1 MQHNIWSGG
10 RSQPLPMPYARAS
23 EREQAITHQINK
35 IQELHSLMQ
44 RRNVLW
50 NHRATR
56 ELQPTPCGCLAR
68 ASLHRAQPSTS
79 AIPVS
84 TDRSSPA
91 QQLSQALAPYGKTP
105 IEYPGTDFLRIE
117 YTKSP
122 GNEVNSTYNMA
133 PLHGSVHQINLHRAI
148 SGLEATPRLVDIPLP
163 TSEPSR
169 QK

>member
-1 MQHNIWSGG
+1 MTGSYAVSQLSVWSGAHGGTGGPMRSTGHTHAQPRGLTHVADASYINSSHKLHIKSMQHNIWSGG

-50 NHRATR
+50 NHRATH

-105 IEYPGTDFLRIE
+105 IEYGFPTD
-117 YTKSP
+117 
-122 GNEVNSTYNMA
+122 
-133 PLHGSVHQINLHRAI
+133 
-148 SGLEATPRLVDIPLP
+148 
-163 TSEPSR
+163 
-169 QK
+169 